1 MIYPLIYCLLP
12 SLVIKLLFISM
23 AAHFSFTVLAHPFL
37 SFASY
42 PVSELASSAESTTVE
57 QVYRLSH
64 ASLISKN
71 GIRQQVL
78 LSHIFVL

>member
-1 MIYPLIYCLLP
+1 MIYPLIYSLFP
-12 SLVIKLLFISM
+12 SLVIKLIFISM
-23 AAHFSFTVLAHPFL
+23 AAHFSFTVLAHPFP

-42 PVSELASSAESTTVE
+42 PVSEVAPSAKSTTVE

>member
-1 MIYPLIYCLLP
+1 MIYPFIFSLLP
-12 SLVIKLLFISM
+12 SLVIKLRFISM
-23 AAHFSFTVLAHPFL
+23 AAHFSFTVLAQPF
-37 SFASY
+37 SY
-42 PVSELASSAESTTVE
+42 PVSELAPSVESTAAE